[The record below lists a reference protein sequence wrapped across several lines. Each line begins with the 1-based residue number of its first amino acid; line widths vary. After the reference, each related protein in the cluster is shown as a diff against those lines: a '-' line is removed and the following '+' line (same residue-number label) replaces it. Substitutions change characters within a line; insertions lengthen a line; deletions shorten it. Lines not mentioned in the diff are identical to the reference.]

1 MDTGRFHSAINAL
14 QAHLSEKKVQSR
26 IQNLMNVLQS
36 LISNPSDQSQA
47 NTFKTQLQELTEE
60 LQSAQINFASQWM
73 QKIFLDIGAMS
84 NVGRGL
90 AGDIAY
96 VVASNQFST
105 SLTLQELT
113 KVNTRVAQFEAEV
126 TVISTGLKKLQVPSE
141 DLRPGESEISVM
153 LPVKPGTKTLKD
165 LSCEARQWHTA
176 LSHIAEVF
184 DSDAPPLTV
193 RTLASGSWLF
203 YLYATPPVLYG
214 ISLCIKGVNQ
224 ILRDLLTSKGLLEQ
238 LKKFQVPQDAI
249 EKIEKDNEEKLERQL
264 RELAERIVDE
274 NYKNNSLERKAE
286 LKNAMSQ
293 AITTLAHKLAE
304 GAAVDLLLSPPTK
317 PLEVAEG
324 AETEQDIEQNRL
336 VEEAETIQAELTK
349 SSKELIL
356 NLPPD
361 DVVALLP
368 QYPNDE

>member
-1 MDTGRFHSAINAL
+1 MDTGRFHTAINDL
-14 QAHLSEKKVQSR
+14 QTHLSKNKVQSR

-36 LISNPSDQSQA
+36 LINNPSDQSQA
-47 NTFKTQLQELTEE
+47 NAFKGQLQELTDLLE
-60 LQSAQINFASQWM
+60 SAEINVAPQWM
-73 QKIFLDIGAMS
+73 QKIFLEVGALG

-90 AGDIAY
+90 AGDIAR

-126 TVISTGLKKLQVPSE
+126 TAISNGLKKLQVPAE

-153 LPVKPGTKTLKD
+153 LPVKSGTKTLKD
-165 LSCEARQWHTA
+165 LSREAKQWHTA

-184 DSDAPPLTV
+184 DANAPPLTI

-214 ISLCIKGVNQ
+214 VSLCIKGVNQ
-224 ILRDLLTSKGLLEQ
+224 ILRDLLTSKGLVEQ
-238 LKKFQVPQDAI
+238 LKKFQMPQNAI
-249 EKIEKDNEEKLERQL
+249 EEIEKDNEEKLERQL
-264 RELAERIVDE
+264 RQLAERIVDE
-274 NYKNNSLERKAE
+274 NYKNENLERKAE

-293 AITTLAHKLAE
+293 AATTLAHKLAE
-304 GAAVDLLLSPPTK
+304 GAAVDLRLSPPAK
-317 PLEVAEG
+317 PKEVEEG
-324 AETEQDIEQNRL
+324 AETAEDLEQNRL
-336 VEEAETIQAELTK
+336 IEEAESIQAELNE
-349 SSKELIL
+349 SNAELIL
-356 NLPPD
+356 ELPPD

-368 QYPNDE
+368 QYPNDD